1 LQNISGCTL
10 GATCQKNHT
19 TVSPGLVY
27 RDADLIEEK
36 SNHPTA
42 NFGALRTY
50 QIGAQ
55 TVMCDTYSATF
66 KGNLSR
72 NPALAPWLPVT
83 QKVPPDSNCALLK
96 SADSILEIRP

>member
-1 LQNISGCTL
+1 LKTVSGRTR

-27 RDADLIEEK
+27 RDAGLIKGK
-36 SNHPTA
+36 SDPPTA

-66 KGNLSR
+66 KGI
-72 NPALAPWLPVT
+72 PVEPRIGT
-83 QKVPPDSNCALLK
+83 LV
-96 SADSILEIRP
+96 E